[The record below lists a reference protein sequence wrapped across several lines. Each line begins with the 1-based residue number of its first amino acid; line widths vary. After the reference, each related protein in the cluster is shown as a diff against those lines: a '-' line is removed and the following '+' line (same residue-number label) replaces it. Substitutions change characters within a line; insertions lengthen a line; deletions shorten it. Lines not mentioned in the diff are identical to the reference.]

1 MIQANSREKEAIF
14 GIGIED
20 ERNWSW
26 IRRVRRRIGKKAYI

>member
-1 MIQANSREKEAIF
+1 MIQANSREKQAIF
-14 GIGIED
+14 GIED